1 MGNHFLCRTLSSHSP
16 SGSSLS
22 TYLVIRRMMERMTYT
37 ALFSIM
43 MMMMILILWQW
54 LPMMCQNVLTSQ
66 RPSSGVLFQCS
77 QTPRENDQAGLIT
90 KLQCKQG
97 PKSGRNIILH
107 PLPPSLSFSCPVCW
121 VWHQTKSEGLPALPP
136 PLINFCLLSLFSLPM
151 TPASSLASLMA
162 LTEGLSTS
170 LGLTCTKNMLWGLTF
185 ELSEGSPLNLCL
197 LCKRID
203 NTAVSHNFM

>member
-1 MGNHFLCRTLSSHSP
+1 
-16 SGSSLS
+16 
-22 TYLVIRRMMERMTYT
+22 
-37 ALFSIM
+37 
-43 MMMMILILWQW
+43 MISILWQW
-54 LPMMCQNVLTSQ
+54 LPMMCQNALTSQ
-66 RPSSGVLFQCS
+66 KPSSGVLFQCS

-90 KLQCKQG
+90 KLQCQQG

-107 PLPPSLSFSCPVCW
+107 LPPPLPLSLSLSFSCSVCW
-121 VWHQTKSEGLPALPP
+121 VWHRTKSEGLPFPP
-136 PLINFCLLSLFSLPM
+136 PSLISFCLLSLFSLPM

-170 LGLTCTKNMLWGLTF
+170 LGLTCTKEMLSGLTF
-185 ELSEGSPLNLCL
+185 ALSEGSPLNLCL

>member
-22 TYLVIRRMMERMTYT
+22 TYLVIRRMMERMRYT
-37 ALFSIM
+37 ALFSII

-77 QTPRENDQAGLIT
+77 QTPRENDQAVLIT

-107 PLPPSLSFSCPVCW
+107 PLPPL
-121 VWHQTKSEGLPALPP
+121 
-136 PLINFCLLSLFSLPM
+136 CLLSLFSLPM

-170 LGLTCTKNMLWGLTF
+170 LGLTCTKKMLRGLTF
-185 ELSEGSPLNLCL
+185 ALSEGSPLNLCL

-203 NTAVSHNFM
+203 NTAVSHNFLK